1 MRRGALPATLE
12 LDMYARSLEEAS
24 ARLVELRQE
33 EWGELGMGALALGAA
48 VVASLL
54 HPPLALPLFF
64 GGLVVGAL
72 GIRALWRRWDL
83 IDRLSVEAE
92 AYVIPDVLAHARRE
106 ATIKRRQL
114 LAARLLGLLN
124 DPGPVCECRVCETRE
139 DLEALAAELADE
151 TLLLDPASAV
161 YCMRLLGNAEESPL
175 LNPSLPIQALHA
187 RIARIRAGFTRGDG
201 ASASS

>member
-1 MRRGALPATLE
+1 MPRSAPSRMLE

-24 ARLVELRQE
+24 ARLVALRQE
-33 EWGELGMGALALGAA
+33 EWGELGLGALALGAA

-83 IDRLSVEAE
+83 LDRLSVEPE
-92 AYVIPDVLAHARRE
+92 AYVISEVLAYARRE
-106 ATIKRRQL
+106 ATIERRQL
-114 LAARLLGLLN
+114 LAARLSGLLG
-124 DPGPVCECRVCETRE
+124 DPGPACECRVCEARE

-151 TLLLDPASAV
+151 TLSLDPAGAV
-161 YCMRLLGNAEESPL
+161 DCSRLLGNPEESPL
-175 LNPSLPIQALHA
+175 LDPSIPIQALHA
-187 RIARIRAGFTRGDG
+187 RIARIRASFRPAGG

>member
-1 MRRGALPATLE
+1 MQRGAPPGMLE

-33 EWGELGMGALALGAA
+33 EWGELGLGALALGAA

-54 HPPLALPLFF
+54 HPPFALPLFL

-83 IDRLSVEAE
+83 LDRLSGEPE
-92 AYVIPDVLAHARRE
+92 AYVISDVLAHARRE
-106 ATIKRRQL
+106 ATIKRRLL
-114 LAARLLGLLN
+114 LAARLRGLLD
-124 DPGPVCECRVCETRE
+124 DPGPACECRVREARE

-151 TLLLDPASAV
+151 TLSLDPAGAV
-161 YCMRLLGNAEESPL
+161 DCSRLLGNPEESPL
-175 LNPSLPIQALHA
+175 LNPSVPIQALHA
-187 RIARIRAGFTRGDG
+187 RIARIRAGFTRAGG